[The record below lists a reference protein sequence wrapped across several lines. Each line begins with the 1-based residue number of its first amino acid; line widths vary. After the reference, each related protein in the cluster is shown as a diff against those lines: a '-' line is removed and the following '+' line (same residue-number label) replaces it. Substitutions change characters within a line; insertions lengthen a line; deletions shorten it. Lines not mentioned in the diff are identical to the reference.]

1 MGNCS
6 HTAPEVATATE
17 AGKEE
22 AKGVAMVEV
31 ATVAE
36 AKAVVTAAA
45 ARADSAV
52 LMAGTVE
59 VGATR
64 KAGLAVVATAVARV
78 ALPAAV
84 EMAALE
90 ERVVMAATEEVM
102 AAVGKAVALVV
113 ALVVAERAVAAAALE
128 VVERTEQRRPQ
139 TEDYG
144 RRHRPSHYTSP

>member
-1 MGNCS
+1 M
-6 HTAPEVATATE
+6 
-17 AGKEE
+17 
-22 AKGVAMVEV
+22 AMVEV

-52 LMAGTVE
+52 LMEGTVE

-90 ERVVMAATEEVM
+90 ERVVLAATEEVM
-102 AAVGKAVALVV
+102 AAVGEGGGVGGGIGGGGEGGGSGGIGGGGAHKA
-113 ALVVAERAVAAAALE
+113 
-128 VVERTEQRRPQ
+128 RRPQ
-139 TEDYG
+139 TEDCG
-144 RRHRPSHYTSP
+144 RRHRPSRCR